1 MQASLVA
8 SLGRGPTWHAVLH
21 PHPSDCTPRQCMVA
35 DTLASMNGPVNC
47 ARTRQREGSGRC
59 CSQFQEVCQMR
70 LEAEEATRAE
80 HLASRKSLAGQR
92 RLGTVEKDSP
102 CAGMCL
108 GYSWRPAR
116 EEWRHGGLPWDLDA
130 W

>member
-47 ARTRQREGSGRC
+47 ARTRQKEG
-59 CSQFQEVCQMR
+59 
-70 LEAEEATRAE
+70 
-80 HLASRKSLAGQR
+80 
-92 RLGTVEKDSP
+92 
-102 CAGMCL
+102 
-108 GYSWRPAR
+108 
-116 EEWRHGGLPWDLDA
+116 LDVVA
-130 W
+130 ANSKRSVR